1 MGGRRMDEGRRR
13 ASGGGS
19 WALKSA
25 SGDRKHI
32 AGSFPETGTAPGRE
46 GWTAGRRS
54 CNVDFNPEGG
64 GWRGKSSEWGEAAY
78 RCSIG
83 THAVERSATTSDLT
97 GCPLIVWSAE
107 WDQGYRRQ
115 ECRRPQGR
123 IGHRAVAVRVNFGR
137 SRSLHGPQFGVT
149 GNIHGGGLAA
159 GSHSLPGRSRM
170 HSLIGGRN
178 AAAPRHFPAFLH
190 S

>member
-1 MGGRRMDEGRRR
+1 MDEGRRR

-32 AGSFPETGTAPGRE
+32 AGSFPGTGTAPGRE

-107 WDQGYRRQ
+107 WDQGYL
-115 ECRRPQGR
+115 P
-123 IGHRAVAVRVNFGR
+123 
-137 SRSLHGPQFGVT
+137 P
-149 GNIHGGGLAA
+149 GGGGPCEFWAQPQPPW
-159 GSHSLPGRSRM
+159 PGV
-170 HSLIGGRN
+170 LKED
-178 AAAPRHFPAFLH
+178 
-190 S
+190 